1 MIEIGSGLAT
11 LLGAAVGAGASF
23 ATISLQHRKERRT
36 WWDST
41 RKDGYVRFLG
51 SSHAYF
57 LALMD
62 LRHGLKRSH
71 ADIDG
76 LYRQANQ
83 LRSQMVMAAA
93 EVDLVSPARTRDA
106 AQRLMNHLSATNDT
120 LFAAKR
126 ASTGP
131 SLAEYRDFDRDYQ
144 TVVDAFVSAAAA
156 DFSATRSRAR
166 G

>member
-23 ATISLQHRKERRT
+23 ATISLQQRKERRN

-57 LALMD
+57 HALMD

-76 LYRQANQ
+76 LYRHANQ

-93 EVDLVSPARTRDA
+93 EVDLVSPGRTREA

-126 ASTGP
+126 AGAGP
-131 SLAEYRDFDRDYQ
+131 SLAEYSDFDREYQ
-144 TVVDAFVSAAAA
+144 AVVDAFVTAAAA
-156 DFSATRSRAR
+156 DFAGAE